1 MTGLMLLNLFAQ
13 LGFVA
18 VVQIDMLEDVL
29 QPDQLKELLLFRA
42 NVAHEA
48 KYADLG
54 GGRSLARRICSQ
66 DNSLHLA
73 NSQTGLVSDL
83 YSYSAIGPVLA
94 LLAIFCWLSTTL
106 KEVFNVVTFMDAV
119 RSCPVGDITLVTAE
133 AGEEAEESAI
143 AMSQMSLWR
152 KYMLYGLVSMPRMVV
167 ACMLLVTGTQ
177 YLANTLN
184 LSDLILNAVAL
195 AFILDLDELIA
206 SAFMPR
212 RPRFLLERLGT
223 LRVTQSPVPG
233 LEQFKV
239 GLQERIWD
247 VLKIT
252 FLIIGLVISWLYL
265 LQPLHQR
272 SHLALNI
279 LCSGEQDFIYAV
291 NSATGIIEAAPT
303 FHREG
308 PLTLSWQQEGVLR
321 HANITLSL
329 ARPLEGLDMDFVSLQ
344 QGDPAFLG
352 EDADDTPTMQ
362 KLAGGAMLLQ
372 RQVNYHARTTPFLK
386 TLSKSRDHF
395 CAVYNLSSVR
405 ALCPQTCGCDDP
417 LESAAAAFATVPFGC
432 PKMCTPLRD
441 ESPALL
447 HAPCQD
453 FSKQKLIASEYIKRY
468 LTGAFTISL
477 LTPETRR
484 AAVLMYKET
493 VKRKYS
499 SSLSGR
505 NKTAALQQVVDY
517 YASGNW
523 HRDVVKGKYELGL
536 GIPHPRGLEGC
547 AFLASEEVVELAGGS
562 ICTPRAELD
571 IF

>member
-362 KLAGGAMLLQ
+362 KLAGG
-372 RQVNYHARTTPFLK
+372 
-386 TLSKSRDHF
+386 
-395 CAVYNLSSVR
+395 
-405 ALCPQTCGCDDP
+405 
-417 LESAAAAFATVPFGC
+417 E
-432 PKMCTPLRD
+432 
-441 ESPALL
+441 
-447 HAPCQD
+447 
-453 FSKQKLIASEYIKRY
+453 
-468 LTGAFTISL
+468 
-477 LTPETRR
+477 
-484 AAVLMYKET
+484 
-493 VKRKYS
+493 
-499 SSLSGR
+499 
-505 NKTAALQQVVDY
+505 
-517 YASGNW
+517 
-523 HRDVVKGKYELGL
+523 
-536 GIPHPRGLEGC
+536 
-547 AFLASEEVVELAGGS
+547 
-562 ICTPRAELD
+562 
-571 IF
+571 